1 MIIGRLIIERD
12 TTNRWIV
19 QCCGVRLWLFF
30 KNGGWRRRP
39 YMQFYLYNRLFGI
52 GPLRGMVFG
61 GDDE

>member
-1 MIIGRLIIERD
+1 VRLSRDINDERWLLELGRL
-12 TTNRWIV
+12 
-19 QCCGVRLWLFF
+19 RLWLFF

-52 GPLRGMVFG
+52 GPLRGMVLG